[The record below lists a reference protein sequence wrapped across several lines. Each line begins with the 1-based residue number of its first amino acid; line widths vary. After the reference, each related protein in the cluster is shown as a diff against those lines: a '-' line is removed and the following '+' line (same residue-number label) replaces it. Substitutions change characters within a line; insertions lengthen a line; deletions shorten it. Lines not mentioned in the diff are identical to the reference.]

1 MVLTAVGAMGLMR
14 VGAIVLAIV
23 GAIRL
28 GCVAAIVALM
38 LAAGCGGKEPSTPTG
53 PSSAPS
59 SPVLN
64 LQGDPASAQ
73 GATWTYVGTL
83 EGVAYDLQ
91 GILLKPQGGGPFP
104 AVILSHGAGG
114 SAHVYSRGVAA
125 EMVRWGLVCI
135 ATNYTHAGGVPLGM
149 PGTLADLG
157 ASPAN
162 VLRAHAVYEILRT
175 LGYVDLRRLA
185 AHGHSMG
192 AFVTTALLASYPN
205 DVRAA
210 SHTAGG
216 VRTDAFVFGPAPP
229 ESQARSIRTPYQ
241 LHHGDADSV
250 VPITSDRRLDS
261 VLQTI
266 GVAHELRVYAGA
278 EHNDVSNNPIVF
290 AAIRAWYES
299 HGMF

>member
-1 MVLTAVGAMGLMR
+1 MRLAV
-14 VGAIVLAIV
+14 VIVL
-23 GAIRL
+23 L
-28 GCVAAIVALM
+28 
-38 LAAGCGGKEPSTPTG
+38 LAAGCSGKETNTPTG
-53 PSSAPS
+53 PSPAPS
-59 SPVLN
+59 SPAFT

-83 EGVAYDLQ
+83 DGIAFDLQ
-91 GILLKPQGGGPFP
+91 GIVLKPQGAGPFP

-114 SAHVYSRGVAA
+114 SANFYSRGIAA

-135 ATNYTHAGGVPLGM
+135 ATNYTHAGGVPLGA
-149 PGTLADLG
+149 PGTLSDVG
-157 ASPAN
+157 ASQAN
-162 VLRAHAVYEILRT
+162 VLRAHAVYQILRQ
-175 LGYVDLRRLA
+175 LGYVDLRRVA

-192 AFVTTALLASYPN
+192 AFVTTALLATYPN
-205 DVRAA
+205 DFRVG

-229 ESQARSIRTPYQ
+229 ESQAMSIRTPYQ

-250 VPITSDRRLDS
+250 VPIASDRRLDS

-278 EHNDVSNNPIVF
+278 EHNEVSNNPTVL
-290 AAIRAWYES
+290 AAIRSWYAS
-299 HGMF
+299 HGLF